1 MTVEDGP
8 LPLSLNGMTWNVY
21 CVLGMRPV
29 AVNVL
34 ISVPVI
40 DSVVL
45 VDSEVDPKVTSY
57 PVISLFLVRQDTLS
71 HCSVTVLGVGE
82 GTRFCTVPLGAEVR
96 E

>member
-1 MTVEDGP
+1 MQFVVQQVPEGKVVSVMTVADGP
-8 LPLSLNGMTWNVY
+8 LPLSLNGVTWNVY

-45 VDSEVDPKVTSY
+45 VEDEVGTKVTS
-57 PVISLFLVRQDTLS
+57 
-71 HCSVTVLGVGE
+71 
-82 GTRFCTVPLGAEVR
+82 
-96 E
+96 